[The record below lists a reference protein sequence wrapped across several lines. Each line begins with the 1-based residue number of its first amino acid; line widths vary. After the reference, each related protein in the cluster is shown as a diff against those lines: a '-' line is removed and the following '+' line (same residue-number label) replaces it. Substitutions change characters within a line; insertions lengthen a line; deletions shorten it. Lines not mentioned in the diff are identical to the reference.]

1 LRSSAISSPTPTAS
15 PLYMQLANKLS
26 AGITSG
32 DWRANEA
39 LPSERMLSDML
50 DISRVTARKAI
61 DMLCERGMLTRRR
74 GSGTYITP
82 KLEQPLS
89 RLTSFSEELSQRGF
103 TAGSRWLE
111 HPARLHR
118 PARARRRRPRHHG
131 RRRRRRTWRAP
142 AREARHHQPARHHH
156 DRAAEDLER
165 ALDAIGALP
174 AGARAGAKRA
184 CSACTSKARTST
196 PASWARSRLR
206 AAASLDEV
214 RAGCLAPMRLITL
227 APEIPGTWMLVRR
240 CARRHPRADRPH
252 QRHLRRRRGRR

>member
-1 LRSSAISSPTPTAS
+1 MTMLAQLSDFKPDAGSDT

-26 AGITSG
+26 SGIISG

-111 HPARLHR
+111 REIGIAAPLELLSLGLSPNMPVVRLKRLRTADDVVMAIETTTIPAVHMPDPHSVTDSLYGYLESRGAIPMRALQHIRAVNASAEQARLASVPPGAAMLHITR
-118 PARARRRRPRHHG
+118 VSYLESGAAVELTHSYCRSDYYEFVAESRR
-131 RRRRRRTWRAP
+131 
-142 AREARHHQPARHHH
+142 
-156 DRAAEDLER
+156 
-165 ALDAIGALP
+165 
-174 AGARAGAKRA
+174 
-184 CSACTSKARTST
+184 
-196 PASWARSRLR
+196 
-206 AAASLDEV
+206 
-214 RAGCLAPMRLITL
+214 
-227 APEIPGTWMLVRR
+227 
-240 CARRHPRADRPH
+240 
-252 QRHLRRRRGRR
+252 

>member
-1 LRSSAISSPTPTAS
+1 MLAQLSDFKPDADSLT

-111 HPARLHR
+111 RDIGMALPLELLSLGLSPNVPVARLR
-118 PARARRRRPRHHG
+118 RLRTADEVVMAIETTTIPASYMPDPNSVTDSLYG
-131 RRRRRRTWRAP
+131 YL
-142 AREARHHQPARHHH
+142 EARGAVPV
-156 DRAAEDLER
+156 R
-165 ALDAIGALP
+165 ALQHIRAVNASAEQARL
-174 AGARAGAKRA
+174 AG
-184 CSACTSKARTST
+184 
-196 PASWARSRLR
+196 
-206 AAASLDEV
+206 
-214 RAGCLAPMRLITL
+214 LAPGAAMLHITRVSYL
-227 APEIPGTWMLVRR
+227 ESGAAVELTHSYCRSDYYEFVAESRR
-240 CARRHPRADRPH
+240 
-252 QRHLRRRRGRR
+252 

>member
-1 LRSSAISSPTPTAS
+1 MLERLSDFRPDADSVT

-103 TAGSRWLE
+103 TAGSRWLQRE
-111 HPARLHR
+111 IGVAAPLELLSLGLSPNMPVVRLKRLRTADDVVMAIETTTIPASYMPDPHGVTDSLYGYLEARGAVPMRALQHIRAVNASGEQARL
-118 PARARRRRPRHHG
+118 
-131 RRRRRRTWRAP
+131 
-142 AREARHHQPARHHH
+142 
-156 DRAAEDLER
+156 
-165 ALDAIGALP
+165 
-174 AGARAGAKRA
+174 AG
-184 CSACTSKARTST
+184 
-196 PASWARSRLR
+196 
-206 AAASLDEV
+206 
-214 RAGCLAPMRLITL
+214 LAPGAAMLHITRVSYL
-227 APEIPGTWMLVRR
+227 ESGAAVELTHSYCRSDYYEFVAESRR
-240 CARRHPRADRPH
+240 
-252 QRHLRRRRGRR
+252 